1 LTDGAPARA
10 GGDAGGPAP
19 GTSGNIVNIQRFTIH
34 DGPGIRTEIFFK
46 GCSLRCKWCSNPESI
61 DARPQLG
68 VYAAR
73 CVGKDKCG
81 LCLMACP
88 LPVCPL
94 ICEDGRLT
102 GAERAACKP
111 GCFVCAE
118 ACPASALMRWGRD
131 MRVEELMKIVLADRN
146 FYMKSGGGVTLSGGE
161 VMLQWE
167 FAAELL
173 DACRRNSIHSC
184 VESALHCGEEAVR
197 SVCARADMV
206 IADIKHMD
214 SAKHRALTGAGN
226 ERILENLL
234 RVAALGKPLV
244 LRVPVVAG
252 CNNDEENIRATGAFI
267 RDKLRGNILQLQLL
281 PYRKMGLEKYA
292 SLNEPYPMGEGFI
305 PPKRS
310 EWEKNIL
317 ELTEI
322 LRSYGVPAVAGSNV
336 KLKQ

>member
-1 LTDGAPARA
+1 
-10 GGDAGGPAP
+10 
-19 GTSGNIVNIQRFTIH
+19 
-34 DGPGIRTEIFFK
+34 
-46 GCSLRCKWCSNPESI
+46 
-61 DARPQLG
+61 
-68 VYAAR
+68 
-73 CVGKDKCG
+73 
-81 LCLMACP
+81 
-88 LPVCPL
+88 
-94 ICEDGRLT
+94 
-102 GAERAACKP
+102 
-111 GCFVCAE
+111 
-118 ACPASALMRWGRD
+118 MRWGRD
-131 MRVEELMKIVLADRN
+131 MRVEELLQIVLADRN

-161 VMLQWE
+161 VMLQWA

-173 DACRRNSIHSC
+173 DACKKNYIHTC
-184 VESALHCGEEAVR
+184 VESALCCDEEAVR
-197 SVCARADMV
+197 SVCAYADMV

-244 LRVPVVAG
+244 LRIPVVAG

-292 SLNEPYPMGEGFI
+292 SLNEAYPMGEDFI
-305 PPKRS
+305 PPERS
-310 EWEKNIL
+310 VWEKNIL

-322 LRSYGVPAVAGSNV
+322 LQGYGIPAVAGSNV